1 MNEHDSRS
9 TNDSPFELIGTIFVA
24 LSDAL
29 NLRHMR
35 SELYGDDAGRLLS
48 QQPTTQMPTT
58 HPRLTV
64 VGPSWSVPPSLTQQ
78 NLSDQQLALQTT
90 PFDRVARRHRV

>member
-9 TNDSPFELIGTIFVA
+9 TNDSPFQLIGTMFSA
-24 LSDAL
+24 LTDAL
-29 NLRHMR
+29 NLRHLR
-35 SELYGDDAGRLLS
+35 SELYGDEARRLPPQL
-48 QQPTTQMPTT
+48 PTTQPATPQ
-58 HPRLTV
+58 PRLTV